1 MKRIIIIAIIL
12 LTSLLVQGK
21 TVQEWLNSALEAETN
36 SVKEAIKIMGK
47 AEAEYPQD
55 PDILSMYGL
64 MLSKRAGEVNFL
76 KAGGFASR
84 AEKEH
89 DKALSLNPNHKNA
102 RLWRG
107 ILKVNMPKFLGKLE
121 GGVEDL
127 TNISRRDDLEAEEIM
142 VVNFYLGMGYQKA
155 DNKQAARDA
164 YQNILRSGANAP
176 FYHESL
182 VELMKLTGLT
192 ENELLENKD

>member
-1 MKRIIIIAIIL
+1 MKRMIIIAIIL

-36 SVKEAIKIMGK
+36 SVKEAITIMEK
-47 AEAEYPQD
+47 AEAEYPQN

-89 DKALSLNPNHKNA
+89 DKALEIDPNHKNA

-121 GGVEDL
+121 GGLEDL
-127 TNISRRDDLEAEEIM
+127 TNISARIDLQAEEIM

-155 DNKQAARDA
+155 DNKQAAIEA
-164 YQNILRSGANAP
+164 YHIILRYGADAP